1 MPYRC
6 FFTDKGATFA
16 AANEKVTYT
25 MKDYKYKLQLTV
37 RDYECDVEGIVNNA
51 NYLHYM
57 EHTRHQFLLSK
68 GISFIELHKKGI
80 DAVVA
85 RVTIQFKVSLTP
97 DRDFVS
103 CLNVYKEG
111 PKYVF
116 LQDIYRLPDE
126 KLCVRAKVETVAAVN
141 GKLGSSPELDA
152 MLEDD

>member
-1 MPYRC
+1 
-6 FFTDKGATFA
+6 
-16 AANEKVTYT
+16 
-25 MKDYKYKLQLTV
+25 MKDYIFTLQQTV
-37 RDYECDVEGIVNNA
+37 RDYECDIEGIVNNA

-68 GISFIELHKKGI
+68 GISFIELHKRGI

-85 RVTIQFKVSLTP
+85 RVSMQLKASLTP
-97 DRDFVS
+97 DTEFLS

-126 KLCVRAKVETVAAVN
+126 KLCVRAKIETVARIN
-141 GKLGSSPELDA
+141 GKLGDSPELDA
-152 MLEDD
+152 MFDS